1 MRALRL
7 NSGTAQNKKTVQRR
21 SLKFRLGTV
30 LPSSCVQIRSRLGLL
45 GDGVATADFVEIL
58 RPSVSGS
65 ADDPE
70 MPVLPDAAVLAGG
83 EHDQA
88 HERAGDRSPKC
99 GPQRPAPSLASR
111 TGTCG
116 LGTSS
121 SRLTLSVWSDYRKL
135 EIESSGGDLCRWLDG
150 GEGVKSLLFE
160 GRI

>member
-1 MRALRL
+1 
-7 NSGTAQNKKTVQRR
+7 
-21 SLKFRLGTV
+21 
-30 LPSSCVQIRSRLGLL
+30 
-45 GDGVATADFVEIL
+45 
-58 RPSVSGS
+58 
-65 ADDPE
+65 

-135 EIESSGGDLCRWLDG
+135 EIESSGLPLARRWRRRKIFAFRGEDLMRLISFS
-150 GEGVKSLLFE
+150 VTISLALLS
-160 GRI
+160 